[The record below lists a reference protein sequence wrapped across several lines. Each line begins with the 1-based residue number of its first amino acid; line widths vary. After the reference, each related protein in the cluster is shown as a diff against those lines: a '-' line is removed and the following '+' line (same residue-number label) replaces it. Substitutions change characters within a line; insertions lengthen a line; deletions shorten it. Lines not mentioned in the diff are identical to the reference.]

1 MTEYQFLLDDGR
13 GADLM
18 TETVEAG
25 DDAEAELL
33 GRMRLSAAPSLQ
45 RIIIMRRAF
54 EVAVLQRPQ
63 QRSTGPSR
71 TLFDAPGERNRLSP
85 CTSGVGVPDHPVQQP
100 LLRWEATWSIT
111 HGT

>member
-1 MTEYQFLLDDGR
+1 MLGIGRPLSLGLLGASMTEYQFLLDDGR

-63 QRSTGPSR
+63 
-71 TLFDAPGERNRLSP
+71 
-85 CTSGVGVPDHPVQQP
+85 
-100 LLRWEATWSIT
+100 
-111 HGT
+111 

>member
-1 MTEYQFLLDDGR
+1 
-13 GADLM
+13 M

-63 QRSTGPSR
+63 
-71 TLFDAPGERNRLSP
+71 
-85 CTSGVGVPDHPVQQP
+85 
-100 LLRWEATWSIT
+100 
-111 HGT
+111 

>member
-54 EVAVLQRPQ
+54 EVAPMAARTAVGRRCRVMAVLVWSVAVR
-63 QRSTGPSR
+63 
-71 TLFDAPGERNRLSP
+71 
-85 CTSGVGVPDHPVQQP
+85 V
-100 LLRWEATWSIT
+100 LRQCRRHCHCSCRAVA
-111 HGT
+111 GTA